1 MHDHLK
7 SSELCSGDLAVRTVL
22 AEAGGRGVIDL
33 TLTHKAFKDYL
44 LGPVLADMGINNN
57 IIETLRSVMGS
68 HKAYREHLCPLPSSG
83 SSTNASWQAGWA
95 LPLLDYVAFVE
106 AGMMTAAHQI

>member
-1 MHDHLK
+1 
-7 SSELCSGDLAVRTVL
+7 
-22 AEAGGRGVIDL
+22 
-33 TLTHKAFKDYL
+33 
-44 LGPVLADMGINNN
+44 MGINNN

-83 SSTNASWQAGWA
+83 SSADTSWQAGRA

-106 AGMMTAAHQI
+106 AGLMTVVHQL